1 MPLRITIK
9 VDDSGPQRRLRGMTR
24 RMRNFKPVF
33 RWAFKELQL
42 AHRLNFQSK
51 GAVGG
56 QVWAPLDPEYAAWK
70 LENYGANG
78 ILVRTGDLQRSL
90 TFDNARGAVREIRR
104 TKARFGTSIPYARF
118 HQTGT
123 RNMPERPPIV
133 NPEVLQSRL
142 ADRMATYIVEGRG
155 VERATGAFR
164 RRSF

>member
-1 MPLRITIK
+1 MSLRITIN
-9 VDDSGPQRRLRGMTR
+9 VDADKPNRRLVGMNR
-24 RMRNFKPVF
+24 RMNNFKPIF

-42 AHRLNFQSK
+42 AHRLNFQSR

-56 QVWAPLDPEYAAWK
+56 SVWAPLDPEYAAWK

-104 TKARFGTSIPYARF
+104 RGARFGTKIPYAKF
-118 HQTGT
+118 HQRGT
-123 RNMPERPPIV
+123 TNMPERPPIV
-133 NPEVLQSRL
+133 NPEILQSRL
-142 ADRMATYIVEGRG
+142 AERMGQYIIDGRG
-155 VERATGAFR
+155 VQRATGAFR